1 MSDAK
6 LKIEIDDTDSLAAEI
21 RFGSLILTM
30 EVDDPEGG
38 VGAFVRTIVMPS
50 KTQAAALAAF
60 LNRWA
65 TP

>member
-1 MSDAK
+1 MIDET
-6 LKIEIDDTDSLAAEI
+6 LKIEIDDTESLSAEV
-21 RFGSLILTM
+21 RFGALILKM

-50 KTQAAALAAF
+50 KSQAAALAAF

-65 TP
+65 AP